1 MAKYWF
7 CWSCIVF
14 FLPVIDPNSFGL
26 VLCNHL
32 LKSFSEFK
40 ALVMLYVF
48 SIIMSFKMCHFLAQN
63 WAQIFTW
70 TQALTDKILSNV
82 SAQKNWARTSIGAHK
97 TFDRIVQVSRIVSV
111 SIMLLK
117 TFFFSFMNG
126 RLFLNF
132 ALSKYSRYFL
142 WNSFWKY
149 IALFPNH
156 SLEL

>member
-1 MAKYWF
+1 MILLVLYR
-7 CWSCIVF
+7 F
-14 FLPVIDPNSFGL
+14 FLPIIDPNSFGL

-40 ALVMLYVF
+40 ALVILHVF

-117 TFFFSFMNG
+117 TFFFLLWMDVSFSISPYQSTQG
-126 RLFLNF
+126 TFYETHF
-132 ALSKYSRYFL
+132 ES
-142 WNSFWKY
+142 
-149 IALFPNH
+149 I
-156 SLEL
+156 